1 MSVFEPSGAGKVV
14 QADNL
19 ATPEGLEGFIFK
31 RIVHFGLPA
40 SPEAEAGSVYRKIL
54 YAR

>member
-19 ATPEGLEGFIFK
+19 ATPDGLEGFMFK
-31 RIVHFGLPA
+31 RTVGLGA
-40 SPEAEAGSVYRKIL
+40 ADLRQAEGKNVYSNTL
-54 YAR
+54 YDR